1 MSKYINDLEENMV
14 LILTR
19 RQASL
24 NCKEENTPIKDI
36 TMDDI
41 WPVLS
46 IAMANAEVVI
56 LKEDAH
62 FKVFKHKFMPG
73 AVSEVYH
80 ISTLTNILFA
90 R

>member
-1 MSKYINDLEENMV
+1 MDDNMV
-14 LILTR
+14 MILTR
-19 RQASL
+19 DQLTLTAKRR
-24 NCKEENTPIKDI
+24 NRPIEDI

-56 LKEDAH
+56 IMDEKM
-62 FKVFKHKFMPG
+62 FSVIKHKYMRNP
-73 AVSEVYH
+73 STTYH
-80 ISTLTNILFA
+80 ISTLPNIITA